1 MLAHENSLSLRS
13 LLICGDNGIGEKCFR
28 FLEEISRQRPIE
40 FLGATRE
47 VSEKPSLVPNL
58 GKRLAR
64 DTLDILNLLNSF
76 RERAASLTEDS
87 NSKGLSDLVKDI
99 AAEQVDDAIERDK
112 ILDHLLS
119 IISSTECSTIG
130 GLISAVSTAS
140 ERFEQEK
147 DKVNIMTM
155 HKAKGLTA

>member
-1 MLAHENSLSLRS
+1 M
-13 LLICGDNGIGEKCFR
+13 
-28 FLEEISRQRPIE
+28 
-40 FLGATRE
+40 
-47 VSEKPSLVPNL
+47 
-58 GKRLAR
+58 
-64 DTLDILNLLNSF
+64 
-76 RERAASLTEDS
+76 TEDS

-119 IISSTECSTIG
+119 ITSSTECSTIG

-140 ERFEQEK
+140 ERFEQEMEK
-147 DKVNIMTM
+147 DKVNIVTM